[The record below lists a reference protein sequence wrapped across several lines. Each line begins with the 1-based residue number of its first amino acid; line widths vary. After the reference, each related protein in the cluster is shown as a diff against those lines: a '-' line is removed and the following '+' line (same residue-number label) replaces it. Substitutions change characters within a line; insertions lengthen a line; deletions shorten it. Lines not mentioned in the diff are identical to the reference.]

1 MSTPSLMLPSA
12 APMMSPPPSADL
24 RTTIG
29 RYWRRR
35 SLILMVSGTV
45 MVLAVTVALVLPPT
59 YTSGATILIEQ
70 QEIPQELV
78 RSAVTSFAD
87 QRVQVISQRVMTTQN
102 LLELIERYDLYPD
115 IHASKPREVL
125 LQAMRN
131 DIAMKMISADVIDP
145 RSGRPTQA
153 TIAFSVNYNS
163 HSPELALKVANDLT
177 SLYLNENLT
186 SRSQMAEQT
195 SSFFA
200 EEAARQQTHI
210 AELDKKLSDFKQK
223 NQDALPEQEV
233 LNTQVSERTE
243 MDLRD
248 AENRISAIDSQRV
261 LLEAQLAQINPTM
274 QVFSDTGLRVMSAED
289 RLKSLKSQL
298 AGFKARYAPGH
309 PDIVNT
315 EREVAGLEKEVQAD
329 DGTSDIAR
337 QLDEARAQ
345 LARAQDKY
353 APDHP
358 DVVRL
363 TREVGSLE
371 KSLADAPATGS
382 LAKDR
387 ERAHAD
393 NPPYLQ
399 VKGELDS
406 NTVERESAVKKR
418 DSLRAKLDDYEARL
432 AHEPAVERQF
442 RELARDLDG
451 AQLKYQEIRS
461 KQTEVQVSQN
471 LETEHKGERFTMI
484 EPPLPPEKPISPN
497 RFLILALGIVLSLAA
512 GLGAA
517 MLRDSLDA
525 SVRGVQDIRALLS
538 VPPLVAIP
546 VITTKAEQRRHKR
559 VVRYSWQGAIVSL
572 IALAAAVHF
581 LVRPLDVVWLSLLR
595 RFGV

>member
-1 MSTPSLMLPSA
+1 MSEIPQIA
-12 APMMSPPPSADL
+12 ASNQTSELGTVL
-24 RTTIG
+24 R

-35 SLILMVSGTV
+35 LFILAIFGAV
-45 MVLAVTVALVLPPT
+45 MSVALTVALVLPPT

-102 LLELIERYDLYPD
+102 LLELIDRYNLYPD
-115 IHASKPREVL
+115 IRQSKPREVL
-125 LQAMRN
+125 LQTMRN
-131 DIAMKMISADVIDP
+131 DISMKMISADVIDP
-145 RSGRPTQA
+145 RSGRPMQA
-153 TIAFSVNYNS
+153 TIAFSVNYKS

-186 SRSQMAEQT
+186 SRTRMAEQT

-200 EEAARQQTHI
+200 EEADRQQTHI
-210 AELDKKLSDFKQK
+210 DELDKKLSDFKQK
-223 NQDALPEQEV
+223 NQDALPDQAQV
-233 LNTQVSERTE
+233 NTAVSERTE

-248 AENRISAIDSQRV
+248 TENRIAAIDSQRV
-261 LLEAQLAQINPTM
+261 MLEAQLAQINPTM

-289 RLKSLKSQL
+289 RLKALKSQL
-298 AGFKARYAPGH
+298 AGYRARYAPGH
-309 PDIVNT
+309 PDIVNA

-329 DGTSDIAR
+329 DGTSDVAR

-345 LARAQDKY
+345 LARAQEKY
-353 APDHP
+353 TPDHP
-358 DVVRL
+358 DVMRL
-363 TREVGSLE
+363 TREVASLE
-371 KSLADAPATGS
+371 KTLADAPPTGS

-399 VKGELDS
+399 VEGQLDS
-406 NTVERESAVKKR
+406 LTVEREAAVKKH
-418 DSLRAKLDDYEARL
+418 DELRAKLDDYERRL
-432 AHEPAVERQF
+432 AHEPAVERQY
-442 RELARDLDG
+442 RELARDLDS
-451 AQLKYQEIRS
+451 AQLKYQEIRA

-497 RFLILALGIVLSLAA
+497 RFLILALGLVLSVAA
-512 GLGAA
+512 GIGAA
-517 MLRDSLDA
+517 ILRESLDS
-525 SVRGVQDIRALLS
+525 SVRGIQDIRALLS

-546 VITTKAEQRRHKR
+546 VISTQAEQRRHKR
-559 VVRYSWQGAIVSL
+559 LVRYSWQGAIVSL
-572 IALAAAVHF
+572 VSLAVAVHY
-581 LVRPLDVVWLSLLR
+581 LVRPLDVLWLSLLR

>member
-1 MSTPSLMLPSA
+1 MSTALSTMAASPSF
-12 APMMSPPPSADL
+12 DL
-24 RTTIG
+24 RHKVR
-29 RYWRRR
+29 RYWRQRF
-35 SLILMVSGTV
+35 LILFVSAAV
-45 MVLAVTVALVLPPT
+45 MALAITVALVIPPT
-59 YTSGATILIEQ
+59 YTAGATILIEQ

-102 LLELIERYDLYPD
+102 LLELIQRYDLYPD
-115 IHASKPREVL
+115 IRSSKPREVL

-131 DIAMKMISADVIDP
+131 DISMKMISADVIDP

-186 SRSQMAEQT
+186 SRTQMAEQT
-195 SSFFA
+195 STFFA

-223 NQDALPEQEV
+223 NQDALPEQEL

-248 AENRISAIDSQRV
+248 AENRIAAIDSQRV

-289 RLKSLKSQL
+289 RLKALKSQL
-298 AGFKARYAPGH
+298 AGYRARYAPGH
-309 PDIVNT
+309 PDIVNA
-315 EREVAGLEKEVQAD
+315 EREVAGLEKEVNAND
-329 DGTSDIAR
+329 DTSDIAR
-337 QLDEARAQ
+337 QLDEAKAQ
-345 LARAQDKY
+345 LARAQEKY
-353 APDHP
+353 SPDHP
-358 DVVRL
+358 DVQRL
-363 TREVGSLE
+363 TREVASLE
-371 KSLADAPATGS
+371 RSLEDAPTNGD
-382 LAKDR
+382 LVKEH

-399 VKGELDS
+399 VKGQLDS
-406 NTVERESAVKKR
+406 LIVEREGAVKKR
-418 DSLRAKLDDYEARL
+418 DGLKAKLDDYEARM

-442 RELARDLDG
+442 REMARDLDS
-451 AQLKYQEIRS
+451 AQLKYQEIRA

-471 LETEHKGERFTMI
+471 LETQHKGERFTMI

-497 RFLILALGIVLSLAA
+497 RFLILALGLVLSVAV
-512 GLGAA
+512 GFGAA

-546 VITTKAEQRRHKR
+546 IIATQAEQRRHKR
-559 VVRYSWQGAIVSL
+559 VMRYSWQGAVVSL
-572 IALAAAVHF
+572 LAIAAAVHF
-581 LVRPLDVVWLSLLR
+581 LIRPLDVVWLSLLR

>member
-1 MSTPSLMLPSA
+1 MSTALSTMAASPSF
-12 APMMSPPPSADL
+12 DL
-24 RTTIG
+24 RHKVR
-29 RYWRRR
+29 RYWRQRF
-35 SLILMVSGTV
+35 LILFVSAAV
-45 MVLAVTVALVLPPT
+45 MALAITVALVIPPT
-59 YTSGATILIEQ
+59 YTAGATILIEQ

-102 LLELIERYDLYPD
+102 LLELIQRYDLYPD
-115 IHASKPREVL
+115 IRSSKPREVL

-131 DIAMKMISADVIDP
+131 DISMKMISADVIDP

-186 SRSQMAEQT
+186 SRTQMAEQT
-195 SSFFA
+195 STFFA

-223 NQDALPEQEV
+223 NQDALPEQEL

-248 AENRISAIDSQRV
+248 AENRIAAIDSQRV

-289 RLKSLKSQL
+289 RLKALKSQL
-298 AGFKARYAPGH
+298 AGYRARYAPGH
-309 PDIVNT
+309 PDIVNA
-315 EREVAGLEKEVQAD
+315 EREVAGLEKEVNAND
-329 DGTSDIAR
+329 DTSDIAR
-337 QLDEARAQ
+337 QLDEAKAQ
-345 LARAQDKY
+345 LARAQEKY
-353 APDHP
+353 SPDHP
-358 DVVRL
+358 DVQRL
-363 TREVGSLE
+363 TREVASLE
-371 KSLADAPATGS
+371 RSLEDAPTNGD
-382 LAKDR
+382 LVKEH

-399 VKGELDS
+399 VKGQLDS
-406 NTVERESAVKKR
+406 LIVEREGAVKKR
-418 DSLRAKLDDYEARL
+418 DGLKAKLDDYEARM

-442 RELARDLDG
+442 REMARDLDS
-451 AQLKYQEIRS
+451 AQLKYQEIRA

-471 LETEHKGERFTMI
+471 LETQHKGERFTMI

-497 RFLILALGIVLSLAA
+497 RFLILALGLVLSVAV
-512 GLGAA
+512 GFGAA

-546 VITTKAEQRRHKR
+546 VIATQAEQRRHKR
-559 VVRYSWQGAIVSL
+559 VMRYSWQGAVVSL
-572 IALAAAVHF
+572 LAIAAAVHF
-581 LVRPLDVVWLSLLR
+581 LIRPLDVVWLSLLR